1 MKTKLF
7 KKAPMLAA
15 AFVTAVALNITA
27 CGDDSGSK
35 TPAAPEENQP
45 QQPADPSTNP
55 SNPQSTSSSSNDAHC
70 EAETPACGYTP
81 EQLCTMGQVQY
92 CAGSQD
98 SSTQQPTEL
107 YTMNTPC
114 EAGVVPVPVE
124 FPQDSFV
131 DIGEVYK
138 NIQCNE
144 KVVFIVRHAQ
154 RDDQTGKESPLT
166 HDGLEAAVAAGQK
179 LVGPEKFRFVNS
191 GFLRTFQTVY
201 YMAIGRGQYQP
212 SPAFFDSL
220 AAWKVV
226 PELENGFV
234 PAADFPVD
242 TITQITDGWFLK
254 DKNLRDQY
262 AKRDSISNVN
272 EMYSKWIYEG
282 LYEDVYYNLDER
294 CEEVLKKYLVKDY
307 GEMPKYTLMGS
318 HDQFLM
324 PLISW
329 ATDKKINLIFRDR
342 VLNQWRWVGFLSGL
356 AIIIN
361 DKNEIRYAPIKGM
374 EQGYGR

>member
-35 TPAAPEENQP
+35 TPAAPVEDP
-45 QQPADPSTNP
+45 SQQPVDPSTNP
-55 SNPQSTSSSSNDAHC
+55 SNPQSTSSNSNDAHC
-70 EAETPACGYTP
+70 EALTPACGYTP
-81 EQLCTMGQVQY
+81 EQLCSMGIAEY
-92 CAGSQD
+92 FTANPGSSD
-98 SSTQQPTEL
+98 SSTPTNPVVE
-107 YTMNTPC
+107 TGC
-114 EAGVVPVPVE
+114 AAGEAPSPVL
-124 FPQDSFV
+124 FPQDTWT

-144 KVVFIVRHAQ
+144 KVVFIVRHAE
-154 RDDQTGKESPLT
+154 RDPSTSKDSPLT
-166 HDGLEAAVAAGQK
+166 LEGIEAALAAGQK
-179 LVGPEKFRFVNS
+179 LAGPGEFKFVNS
-191 GFLRTFQTVY
+191 GFLRTYQTVY
-201 YMAIGRGQYQP
+201 YIAIGRGQYAVDA
-212 SPAFFDSL
+212 AFQDSL
-220 AAWKVV
+220 ANNALLPD
-226 PELENGFV
+226 PEFFQV
-234 PAADFPVD
+234 RADFPVD

-254 DKNLRDQY
+254 DKELREVY
-262 AKRDSISNVN
+262 KERDSISNVN

-282 LYEDVYYNLDER
+282 MYEDVYYNLDER
-294 CEEVLKKYLVKDY
+294 CNEVLKNYIVNDY
-307 GEMPKYTLMGS
+307 SAMPKYTLMGS

-324 PLISW
+324 PLTSW
-329 ATDKKINLIFRDR
+329 ATKKAINLIFRDR

-374 EQGYGR
+374 EEGYGR

>member
-1 MKTKLF
+1 MKAKLF
-7 KKAPMLAA
+7 SKSTIFSA
-15 AFVTAVALNITA
+15 AFVTTTALIITA
-27 CGDDSGSK
+27 CGND
-35 TPAAPEENQP
+35 
-45 QQPADPSTNP
+45 
-55 SNPQSTSSSSNDAHC
+55 SNPQTSTENNSPISSSSSVQPLSSGIVI
-70 EAETPACGYTP
+70 EACDSLSLECGYT
-81 EQLCTMGQVQY
+81 EAELCAVGITQY
-92 CAGSQD
+92 CNDTQD
-98 SSTQQPTEL
+98 PNAQQPSVD
-107 YTMNTPC
+107 YTMDTPC
-114 EAGVVPVPVE
+114 ATGVTPTPVE
-124 FPQDSFV
+124 FPQDTWT

-154 RDDQTGKESPLT
+154 RSDQTGIESPLT
-166 HDGLEAAVAAGQK
+166 HDGLEAAVEAGKQ
-179 LVGPEKFRFVNS
+179 LIGPEKFRFVNS

-212 SPAFFDSL
+212 SPAFYDSL
-220 AAWKVV
+220 ATWKVISD
-226 PELENGFV
+226 LEEGFV
-234 PAADFPVD
+234 PAADFPTD

-254 DKNLRDQY
+254 DKDLRDQY

-294 CEEVLKKYLVKDY
+294 CNEILKSHLVKEY
-307 GEMPKYTLMGS
+307 SKMPKFTLMGS

-342 VLNQWRWVGFLSGL
+342 VNNKWKWVGFLSGL

-374 EQGYGR
+374 DEGYGR